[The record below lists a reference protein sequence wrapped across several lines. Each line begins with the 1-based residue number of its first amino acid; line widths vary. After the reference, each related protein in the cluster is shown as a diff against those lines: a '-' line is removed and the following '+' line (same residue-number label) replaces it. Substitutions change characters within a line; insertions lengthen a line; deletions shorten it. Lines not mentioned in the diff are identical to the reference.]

1 MQKFR
6 VRLEQFSVGEECS
19 VKVLMPYFKR
29 YRVDVS
35 IAMLSTV
42 LLVFATLWQPRLLQV
57 VMTAIIKSDQQTVMR
72 EGLLLIGLAVL
83 GIIGG
88 VVNTIYAARTAL
100 GVATDLRADLY
111 TKIQSFAYADVET
124 FSASNLVVRMTNDIN
139 QVQQI
144 VMAGFQQITRI
155 PIIFVGALILAV
167 VTMPEQW
174 WVILVMMVVIL
185 LVTWI
190 AVQHMTKYF
199 AETQQDIEHVNT
211 VTRENLMGIR
221 VVKSFVQETNEIKK
235 FSQASDQLTVVT
247 AKIGYWFSILM
258 PIFFL
263 TANLAVGMAVYLVG
277 QNITVH
283 PGYLA
288 AITSFI
294 SYLMQI
300 LYAVINGGFLM
311 TFASRAV
318 ISIGRINEVLAT
330 KPSMTYV
337 ASADDTP
344 LVGDISFDHVT
355 FTYPGDDQ
363 PTLKDVSFKISA
375 GSMLGI
381 VGATGS
387 GKTTLAQLIARL
399 YDPDSGQITIGGV
412 DLRQIPEKA
421 LRSTVAYVL
430 QRSTLFSGTI
440 SGNLKQVQ
448 PDAQISQ
455 MRWAA
460 NVAQA
465 SEFIEQLPQTYDA
478 PVEERSQNFSGGQKQ
493 RLSITRGI
501 IANPE
506 VLILDDAT
514 SALDARSEKLVQ
526 EAMDRD
532 LTSTTTVVIAEK
544 IASIIRADQILVLAD
559 GRISGSGT
567 HQQLLQNNSIYQAI
581 YQTQK
586 AREEGVK

>member
-1 MQKFR
+1 M
-6 VRLEQFSVGEECS
+6 
-19 VKVLMPYFKR
+19 KVLMPYFKR
-29 YRVDVS
+29 YHVDVW
-35 IAMLSTV
+35 IALLSV
-42 LLVFATLWQPRLLQV
+42 IVLVFATLWQPRLLQV
-57 VMTAIIKSDQQTVMR
+57 VMEAIIKNDQQTVFR
-72 EGLLLIGLAVL
+72 EGVMLLGLAAL
-83 GIIGG
+83 GIVGG
-88 VVNTIYAARTAL
+88 IVNTIYSARVAL

-111 TKIQSFAYADVET
+111 AKIQSFAYADVEK

-144 VMAGFQQITRI
+144 VMAAFQQITRI
-155 PIIFVGALILAV
+155 PLLFIGALILAV

-174 WVILVMMVVIL
+174 WVIIVMMAVIL
-185 LVTWI
+185 LASWL
-190 AVQHMTKYF
+190 AVGRMTKYF
-199 AETQQDIEHVNT
+199 AQTQQDIENVNT
-211 VTRENLMGIR
+211 VARENLMGIR
-221 VVKSFVQETNEIKK
+221 VVKSFVQEPNEIKK
-235 FSQASDQLTVVT
+235 FSAASDELTAVT

-263 TANLAVGMAVYLVG
+263 TANLAVGVAVYLVG
-277 QNITVH
+277 QNITTH

-311 TFASRAV
+311 TFASRAF
-318 ISIGRINEVLAT
+318 ISIGRIDEVLAT
-330 KPSMTYV
+330 EPSMTYV
-337 ASADDTP
+337 EGDEAP
-344 LVGDISFDHVT
+344 LSGDVCFEHVT

-363 PTLKDVSFKISA
+363 PTLKDVSFTAPA

-399 YDPDSGQITIGGV
+399 YDPDSGHITIGGV
-412 DLRQIPEKA
+412 DVRQIPEKA

-440 SGNLKQVQ
+440 AGNLKQVK
-448 PDAQISQ
+448 PDAEVSHMQ
-455 MRWAA
+455 WAA

-465 SEFIEQLPQTYDA
+465 SEFIERLPQTYDA

-493 RLSITRGI
+493 RLAITRGV

-506 VLILDDAT
+506 ILILDDAT
-514 SALDARSEKLVQ
+514 SALDAQSEKLVQ
-526 EAMDRD
+526 EALDHD
-532 LTSTTTVVIAEK
+532 LQSTTTVVIAEK
-544 IASIIRADQILVLAD
+544 IASIIRADQILVLDD
-559 GRISGSGT
+559 GRVSGCGT
-567 HQQLLQNNSIYQAI
+567 HHDLLQNNQIYQAI

-586 AREEGVK
+586 AREEGVE

>member
-1 MQKFR
+1 M
-6 VRLEQFSVGEECS
+6 
-19 VKVLMPYFKR
+19 KVLMPYFKR

-35 IAMLSTV
+35 VALLSV
-42 LLVFATLWQPRLLQV
+42 IVLVFATLWQPRLLQV
-57 VMTAIIKSDQQTVMR
+57 VMTAIIKDDQQTVMR
-72 EGLLLIGLAVL
+72 EGLLLLGLAVL
-83 GIIGG
+83 GIAGG
-88 VVNTIYAARTAL
+88 VINTIYSARVAL
-100 GVATDLRADLY
+100 GVATDLRSDLY
-111 TKIQSFAYADVET
+111 AKIQSFAYADVET

-155 PIIFVGALILAV
+155 PLLFIGALVLAI

-174 WVILVMMVVIL
+174 WVIVVMMAIIL
-185 LVTWI
+185 FASWI
-190 AVQHMTKYF
+190 AVGRMTKYF
-199 AETQQDIEHVNT
+199 GQTQQDIENVNT

-235 FSQASDQLTVVT
+235 FSHASDELTAVT

-263 TANLAVGMAVYLVG
+263 TANLAVGVAVYLVG

-283 PGYLA
+283 PSYLA

-318 ISIGRINEVLAT
+318 ISLGRINEVLAT
-330 KPSMTYV
+330 QPSMSYV
-337 ASADDTP
+337 EGDDATP
-344 LVGDISFDHVT
+344 LVGDISFEHVT

-363 PTLKDVSFKISA
+363 PTLTDVSFHIAA
-375 GSMLGI
+375 GAMLGI

-399 YDPDSGQITIGGV
+399 YDPDSGRITIGGV
-412 DLRQIPEKA
+412 DVRQIPEKA
-421 LRSTVAYVL
+421 LRATVAYVL

-440 SGNLKQVQ
+440 AANLKQVR
-448 PDAQISQ
+448 PDAELSH

-465 SEFIEQLPQTYDA
+465 SEFIERLPERYEA

-493 RLSITRGI
+493 RLAITRGI

-514 SALDARSEKLVQ
+514 SALDAKSEKLVQ

-532 LTSTTTVVIAEK
+532 LTATTTVVIAEK
-544 IASIIRADQILVLAD
+544 IASIIRADQVLVLD
-559 GRISGSGT
+559 HGRVSGIGT
-567 HQQLLQNNSIYQAI
+567 HQDLLQTNSIYQKI

-586 AREEGVK
+586 AREEAAK